1 MPLAADMHMTE
12 KVDGKSQQQE
22 TTKVVKVKRYKLN
35 PVKFFLK
42 ATYWILFL
50 AFLSVLFYVLFQAF
64 DTWYRHYLET
74 KG

>member
-1 MPLAADMHMTE
+1 MT
-12 KVDGKSQQQE
+12 D
-22 TTKVVKVKRYKLN
+22 KVVGKQSQAKQQVTKVKRYRLN

-50 AFLSVLFYVLFQAF
+50 AFLAVLFYVFFQAF

-74 KG
+74 KA